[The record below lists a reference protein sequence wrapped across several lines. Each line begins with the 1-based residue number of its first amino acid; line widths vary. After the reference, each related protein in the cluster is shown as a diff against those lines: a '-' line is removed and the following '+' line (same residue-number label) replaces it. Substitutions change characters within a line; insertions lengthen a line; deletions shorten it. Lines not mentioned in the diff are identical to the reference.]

1 MRRTGRDIARA
12 AFVIGL
18 LSTWPA
24 AAQQWPQ
31 FRGPGASGVAVDD
44 PRLPD
49 TWSATDNVAWSVAI
63 PGRGWSSPVVWGDH
77 VLVVSA
83 VNTRQVETL
92 NPVPSYLA
100 RSLGGTMSGAAIT
113 QATDEYRWMLY
124 DVDVQTGRIRWE
136 RVIKAAVPDQAVH
149 QKNSFASETP
159 VTDGERVY
167 VYLGYAGLFAFDMT
181 GQPVWAKPM
190 AAPRM
195 RTGWGTAASPVLHDG
210 RLYIV
215 NDNEDRSFI
224 AAFDART
231 GAELWR
237 TERPGEASN
246 WSSPFIWQTG
256 QRTEIV
262 TTGTRKVRSYDTNGA
277 LLWEFAGMT
286 SIHAVTPVA
295 SHGLLFVSSGYF
307 PDTPRPTYAIR
318 PGARGDISL
327 EAGEDEQRVHRV
339 VEPDPRVGVPLAD
352 CRRRSVL
359 HADGSWHRD
368 RDRPVD
374 GPRDLRPPAHRARH
388 GHLFGVAMVVQREDL
403 RHQRGRRDVR
413 DADRPAVQAPEPQP
427 AERDDAGHA
436 RDREREPVHP
446 HRHKAL
452 SHHDRCAGARSDGR
466 SLGVRRPGFVAGRV
480 RRAGIEAA
488 RRLDVA
494 HRLRV
499 ADLRREVA
507 EQSELLHH
515 PEVVGRLVL
524 GRRGAAGARERG
536 ASARS
541 SVAVFCSRSSASS
554 SASRCAGDACMNDTP
569 FVAAGRPRRAGRM
582 PSRKTC
588 WFRGV

>member
-1 MRRTGRDIARA
+1 MRRSGRDIARA

-18 LSTWPA
+18 LSAWPT

-44 PRLPD
+44 PRLPE

-100 RSLGGTMSGAAIT
+100 RSLGGSMSGAAIT
-113 QATDEYRWMLY
+113 QATDQYRWVLY
-124 DVDVQTGRIRWE
+124 NVDVQTGRIRWQ

-215 NDNEDRSFI
+215 SDNEERSFI

-237 TERPGEASN
+237 TERPSEASN

-256 QRTEIV
+256 HRTEIV
-262 TTGTRKVRSYDTNGA
+262 TTGSRKVRSYDTNGA
-277 LLWEFAGMT
+277 LLWELAGMT
-286 SIHAVTPVA
+286 SIHAVTPIA

-327 EAGEDEQRVHRV
+327 EPGKTSNEFIAWSNPTLASAYPSPIVVGDQYYTLMDRGIVTATDPSTGREIYGRQRIAPDTGTFSASPWSYNGKIFAISEDGETFVMQTGPQFKLLGRN
-339 VEPDPRVGVPLAD
+339 PLNEMTLATP
-352 CRRRSVL
+352 
-359 HADGSWHRD
+359 AIANGSLFIRTATKLY
-368 RDRPVD
+368 RITTVA
-374 GPRDLRPPAHRARH
+374 PAH
-388 GHLFGVAMVVQREDL
+388 
-403 RHQRGRRDVR
+403 VR
-413 DADRPAVQAPEPQP
+413 IAAP
-427 AERDDAGHA
+427 
-436 RDREREPVHP
+436 
-446 HRHKAL
+446 
-452 SHHDRCAGARSDGR
+452 RSEC
-466 SLGVRRPGFVAGRV
+466 L
-480 RRAGIEAA
+480 
-488 RRLDVA
+488 A
-494 HRLRV
+494 H
-499 ADLRREVA
+499 
-507 EQSELLHH
+507 
-515 PEVVGRLVL
+515 
-524 GRRGAAGARERG
+524 
-536 ASARS
+536 
-541 SVAVFCSRSSASS
+541 
-554 SASRCAGDACMNDTP
+554 
-569 FVAAGRPRRAGRM
+569 
-582 PSRKTC
+582 
-588 WFRGV
+588 